1 MSQDIDRITSPEGAR
16 EAFKSL
22 MSAYQRVAAP
32 VKIYKSGTFFE
43 LAIAIQNLPTP
54 EIDPDGFNDFRHIAK
69 RHCNAMED
77 AKTKPKFLQA
87 RKDLHETLR
96 DLLTIYLRPPR

>member
-1 MSQDIDRITSPEGAR
+1 MSKDIDRITSPERAR

-32 VKIYKSGTFFE
+32 VKIYRVGTFFE

-54 EIDPDGFNDFRHIAK
+54 DIDPDGFNDFRNIAK
-69 RHCNAMED
+69 QHCDAMEE
-77 AKTKPKFLQA
+77 AKTEPKFLQA
-87 RKDLHETLR
+87 RKDLREALSE
-96 DLLTIYLRPPR
+96 LLTIYLRPPR